1 MGAYPLERSQLR
13 LTSWF
18 ASTRMEASLPS
29 PEDPPPKVKRAM
41 TALLDV
47 RNLETRFKV
56 RKGYVYAVNGVS
68 FQLQKGETLGVVGES
83 GCGKTVTMLSLLRL
97 LPPAARIENGQVLF
111 EGQDLLRMDSRQL
124 RAVRGA
130 QIGMI
135 FQDPMTSLNPVINI
149 GVQMSEPLV
158 YHRGMTMA
166 QALQRSAE
174 LLEMVGVPDGEARL
188 REYPHQLSG
197 GMRQRVMIAM
207 SLACEPKV
215 LIADEPTTALDV
227 TIQAQVVELV
237 KKLRDELGTAVIWIT
252 HDLGVIAGLAD
263 RVMVMYAGFVVEEA
277 FVDDLY
283 DDPRHP
289 YTVALLNSLPSV
301 SETKGH
307 RLASIGGS
315 PPDLTARPHF
325 CPFFPRCEYAMDK
338 CQTDNPPLGPTPGV
352 NDPRHRIAC
361 WVDVREKS
369 QI

>member
-1 MGAYPLERSQLR
+1 
-13 LTSWF
+13 
-18 ASTRMEASLPS
+18 
-29 PEDPPPKVKRAM
+29 
-41 TALLDV
+41 
-47 RNLETRFKV
+47 
-56 RKGYVYAVNGVS
+56 VYAINGVS

-83 GCGKTVTMLSLLRL
+83 GCGKTVTMLSLLQL
-97 LPPAARIENGQVLF
+97 LPPAARIENGQALF
-111 EGQDLLRMDSRQL
+111 EGQDLLQMHRREL
-124 RAVRGA
+124 RGVRGA
-130 QIGMI
+130 RIAMI
-135 FQDPMTSLNPVINI
+135 FQDPMTSLNPVVKI

-158 YHRGMTMA
+158 YHRGMSIA
-166 QALQRSAE
+166 QALRRSAE
-174 LLEMVGVPDGEARL
+174 LLDMVGIADAQARL

-207 SLACEPKV
+207 ALACQPDV

-227 TIQAQVVELV
+227 TIQAQIVELV
-237 KKLRDELGTAVIWIT
+237 KELRDELGTAIIWIT
-252 HDLGVIAGLAD
+252 HDLSVIAGIAD
-263 RVMVMYAGFVVEEA
+263 RVIVMYAGCVVEEA
-277 FVDDLY
+277 VVDDLY

-338 CQTDNPPLGPTPGV
+338 CQTDNPPLGPAPGA

-361 WVDVREKS
+361 WVDVRERS
-369 QI
+369 QA

>member
-1 MGAYPLERSQLR
+1 
-13 LTSWF
+13 
-18 ASTRMEASLPS
+18 
-29 PEDPPPKVKRAM
+29 M
-41 TALLDV
+41 TVLLDV

-83 GCGKTVTMLSLLRL
+83 GCGKSVTMLSILWL
-97 LPPAARIENGQVLF
+97 LPPAARIENGQALF
-111 EGQDLLRMDSRQL
+111 EGQDLLKLNSRQL
-124 RAVRGA
+124 RKVRGA
-130 QIGMI
+130 QISMI
-135 FQDPMTSLNPVINI
+135 FQDPMTSLNPVVNI

-158 YHRGMTMA
+158 YHRGMNMA
-166 QALQRSAE
+166 QALQRSGE
-174 LLEMVGVPDGEARL
+174 LLEMVGVPDGQTRL
-188 REYPHQLSG
+188 RDYPHQLSG

-207 SLACEPKV
+207 ALACQPKV

-237 KKLRDELGTAVIWIT
+237 KKLRDELGTAIIWIT

-277 FVDDLY
+277 LVDDLY

-307 RLASIGGS
+307 RLTSISGS

-325 CPFFPRCEYAMDK
+325 CPFLPRCKYTIDK
-338 CQTDNPPLGPTPGV
+338 CQSDNPPLEPAPGV
-352 NDPRHRIAC
+352 DDPRHRIAC
-361 WVDVREKS
+361 WVDVRGRS
-369 QI
+369 QA